1 MVGMVR
7 AMKVAMAPTTKMA
20 ILMTHMISPSEAWQ
34 QIQSISLHIHKLKIF
49 FTEGSRKKLA
59 WASNNQGSVDDIS
72 ATIAY
77 FAHSVEPPVLC

>member
-34 QIQSISLHIHKLKIF
+34 QIQSISLQLHTMKIF
-49 FTEGSRKKLA
+49 FDPRLQEMFCADLINLCLGGEG
-59 WASNNQGSVDDIS
+59 WV
-72 ATIAY
+72 
-77 FAHSVEPPVLC
+77 